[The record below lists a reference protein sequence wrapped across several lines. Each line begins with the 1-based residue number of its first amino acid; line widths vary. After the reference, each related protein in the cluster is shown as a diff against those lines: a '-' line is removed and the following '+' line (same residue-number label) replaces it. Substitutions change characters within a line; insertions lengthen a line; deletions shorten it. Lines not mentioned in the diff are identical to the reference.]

1 MRMPTGDNEL
11 AGWAAA
17 GDADAFRVLL
27 ERHYD
32 GIFRLAFRF
41 TGNRADAEDIAQDVC
56 VGPGRPASAP
66 SVAKPSSPPGFYRI
80 VVNACRD
87 RGRRQA
93 TAQRATADFAAVE
106 DLRRAADADR
116 GEQMAWVWEMLSR
129 FSEDI
134 RETAILVLAEQLS
147 HGEVAAILGVKE
159 STVSWRMH
167 ELRKGLKQMADD
179 DR

>member
-32 GIFRLAFRF
+32 GIFRLAYRLI
-41 TGNRADAEDIAQDVC
+41 GNRPDAEDIAQDVC
-56 VGPGRPASAP
+56 VGLADRLGSFRGE
-66 SVAKPSSPPGFYRI
+66 AKFSTWLYRI

-87 RGRRQA
+87 RWRRRA
-93 TAQRATADFAAVE
+93 IAQNAAADFAAME

-116 GEQMAWVWEMLSR
+116 GEQMGWVWETLSR

-134 RETAILVLAEQLS
+134 RETAILVIAEQLN

-167 ELRKGLKQMADD
+167 ELRKELKQMADD

>member
-1 MRMPTGDNEL
+1 MRMSTGDNEL

-17 GDADAFRVLL
+17 GDADAFRALL

-56 VGPGRPASAP
+56 IVLVDRLGAFRGD
-66 SVAKPSSPPGFYRI
+66 AKFSTWLYRI

-87 RGRRQA
+87 RARRRA
-93 TAQRATADFAAVE
+93 TGQLATADFAAVE
-106 DLRRAADADR
+106 DLRRAAEADR
-116 GEQMAWVWEMLSR
+116 GEQMDWVWDMLSR
-129 FSEDI
+129 FPEDI
-134 RETAILVLAEQLS
+134 RETAILVLAQQLS

-167 ELRKGLKQMADD
+167 ELRKGLKQMADN